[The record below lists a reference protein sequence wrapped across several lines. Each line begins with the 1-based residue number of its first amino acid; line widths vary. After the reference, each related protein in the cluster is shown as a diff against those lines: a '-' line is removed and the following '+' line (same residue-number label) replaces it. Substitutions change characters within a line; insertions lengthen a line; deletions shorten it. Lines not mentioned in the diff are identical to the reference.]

1 MKNIILITFL
11 FFFYSC
17 GYTTVYKNIGNQD
30 FQVIITDMQG
40 DRQMN
45 NLIKNQINLYSNK
58 DSLNKIDVEVETEYQ
73 KIILTKDSTG
83 IITDYE
89 LSVITTFII
98 HFNENSKKTT
108 FDETINIKKR
118 SDTFEQDAYENN
130 IKINFASSIREK
142 LILRIS
148 SIKVNVLEQQTTK

>member
-142 LILRIS
+142 LILKIS